1 MHDLSILSFSPL
13 AMSSFANALEKF
25 LYYTVS
31 PLTFF
36 VQASPRGDV
45 VIPRLN
51 SMHREYQNASTNR
64 VTYSCGRITSRNLT
78 SFHQF
83 FGMPFRNIH
92 HQFSFSPSISIM
104 ILNVAYESL
113 VEQAVFRKK

>member
-1 MHDLSILSFSPL
+1 MIHSFSPL

-25 LYYTVS
+25 LNYTVS

-45 VIPRLN
+45 VIPRSN

-92 HQFSFSPSISIM
+92 HQFSFPPPILIM

-113 VEQAVFRKK
+113 EQAIFRKK